1 LKILSIPVYP
11 RKPTA
16 AALPF
21 KNPFGIPFGM
31 FRIHNQTSMFTQQE
45 IPALIARQ
53 LPQVQQDLCRAG
65 AHAPLT
71 AFQSIQVLTDYTKR
85 MALEHDFTMVGRSMT
100 LMGKLYEK
108 GDSLVRN
115 AVENIF
121 IYSFSTLMC
130 NCNIVEWRMVQSFM
144 PSDLYAVFI
153 EQVLKSKC

>member
-1 LKILSIPVYP
+1 
-11 RKPTA
+11 
-16 AALPF
+16 
-21 KNPFGIPFGM
+21 M
-31 FRIHNQTSMFTQQE
+31 FDQQQ

-53 LPQVQQDLCRAG
+53 FPEVQSDLCRAG

-71 AFQSIQVLTDYTKR
+71 AFQSIQVLTDFTKR
-85 MALEHDFTMVGRSMT
+85 MALEHDFATVGKCMT

-108 GDSLVRN
+108 GNAIVRN

-130 NCNIVEWRMVQSFM
+130 NCNIVEWRMVQSYM
-144 PSDLYAVFI
+144 PSELYAVFV